1 MSKRNPLAA
10 AAENEWSAFARV
22 EQTLLDWSDGDGSV
36 DTAAA
41 AILEYGGD
49 VKWLVDF
56 FVKTDERR
64 AELAAAYR
72 RARARARS
80 AA

>member
-10 AAENEWSAFARV
+10 SAENEWSAFARV
-22 EQTLLDWSDGDGSV
+22 ERALLDWCDGDGSA

-41 AILEYGGD
+41 EILAYGGD
-49 VKWLVDF
+49 VKWLVGF

-72 RARARARS
+72 RARARNR